1 VANDAETLFAEWAR
15 SEGWTPTKAGW
26 PDFLC
31 FRGDEVMAVE
41 VKWSDGLSQYQRAAC
56 DLLALHGIRVFV
68 WTPPGPLMPV
78 RDELV
83 DPSDAYGLGLEV
95 ARLREENWDLR
106 ERVADLEKALTARA
120 ADRQMRRDLE
130 YLIRLTE
137 RLKDRPYRLKD
148 IFRRYPELVRGVS
161 PRRRVLS
168 TVSER

>member
-1 VANDAETLFAEWAR
+1 VANDAETMFAEWAR

-83 DPSDAYGLGLEV
+83 QPSDAYGLSLQV
-95 ARLREENWDLR
+95 AQLLEENADLR
-106 ERVADLEKALTARA
+106 AEADTLRADLRYLVTRA
-120 ADRQMRRDLE
+120 AW
-130 YLIRLTE
+130 I
-137 RLKDRPYRLKD
+137 KDRPAKLLD
-148 IFRRYPELVRGVS
+148 IFRRYPQWARVPRNRRLVRE
-161 PRRRVLS
+161 L
-168 TVSER
+168 ER